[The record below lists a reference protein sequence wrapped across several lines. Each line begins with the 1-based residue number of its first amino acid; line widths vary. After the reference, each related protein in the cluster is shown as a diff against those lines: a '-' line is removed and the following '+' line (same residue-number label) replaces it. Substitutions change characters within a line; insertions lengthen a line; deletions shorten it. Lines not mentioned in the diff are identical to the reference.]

1 MKYYE
6 VIQSR
11 IQRQKRFF
19 ASNQAGDILFCRI
32 GSSWGGDYLLP
43 QVQDY
48 WLDNVLEKRTM
59 KSLQKNDISKIDSK
73 FLKEF
78 RASLENYFRFDDDA
92 VPNIEVYFGI
102 GDMTA
107 AMSGGE
113 VIFSSHTSWSEPVVH
128 RWEDIAKLKFDPEN
142 ISIQFHLLV
151 YQDLANKWEGDFLM
165 VPFLHRSPLDAAY
178 GLRGNDIFYD
188 FTDNPQFVK
197 DLTNW
202 CAEWS
207 IQFEKYILSN
217 TVIPKGLERGVWGVW
232 IPEGCVWVNGDPVDL
247 ISGDMQQE
255 FERPSTEKLFTTLG
269 GGFFHHHAKGIR
281 HVTNI
286 SKTKGMIIQN
296 IISDPNEPNPLSVLQ
311 NDPEMR
317 DRILEASMKQPIH
330 LNGDNYFYNNIDKI
344 LPILAEGRFI
354 IRYEGDDELSGEI
367 IDKIKKVRKNN

>member
-165 VPFLHRSPLDAAY
+165 V
-178 GLRGNDIFYD
+178 FYD